1 VLGHENGST
10 ASLAGAFASETLD
23 VTLLI
28 NFVVLQDGHT
38 DLLVLSGLL
47 LGGAVDLLLSL
58 LLTTTSQTENKVESR
73 LWIQN

>member
-1 VLGHENGST
+1 MLGHENGST
-10 ASLAGAFASETLD
+10 ASLAGSFASETLD